1 MHKILII
8 GAGQLGARHLQ
19 GVLKSEHCLQITVVD
34 PSNASLLNA
43 QKLGKEIVLG
53 NENSTVL
60 YLKTMPT
67 HEEYYV
73 TIIATTAGIRAIVT
87 QELLE
92 KNKVKHI
99 IFEKVLFQKVEEYH
113 SVDMLLNRYKTR
125 GWVNCPRRIYPT
137 YQNLKELLF
146 GEESVDMEVVGNG
159 WGLACNSV
167 HFIDLYAYLT
177 SAPLLSCPSKI

>member
-1 MHKILII
+1 
-8 GAGQLGARHLQ
+8 
-19 GVLKSEHCLQITVVD
+19 
-34 PSNASLLNA
+34 
-43 QKLGKEIVLG
+43 
-53 NENSTVL
+53 
-60 YLKTMPT
+60 MPT

-87 QELLE
+87 QKLLE

-113 SVDMLLNRYKTR
+113 CVDMLLNRYKTR

>member
-1 MHKILII
+1 ML
-8 GAGQLGARHLQ
+8 
-19 GVLKSEHCLQITVVD
+19 LKNCL
-34 PSNASLLNA
+34 
-43 QKLGKEIVLG
+43 K
-53 NENSTVL
+53 
-60 YLKTMPT
+60 
-67 HEEYYV
+67 
-73 TIIATTAGIRAIVT
+73 
-87 QELLE
+87 
-92 KNKVKHI
+92 KNKVKYI

-125 GWVNCPRRIYPT
+125 GWVNCHRRIYPT

-146 GEESVDMEVVGNG
+146 GEELVDMEVVGNG